1 MSVRLNNVR
10 VMCYSSDRSP
20 QTSRRELVADSI
32 AARRFVNTSEIFY
45 GLMGR
50 LWVMIRI
57 FFL

>member
-50 LWVMIRI
+50 LWVMI
-57 FFL
+57 